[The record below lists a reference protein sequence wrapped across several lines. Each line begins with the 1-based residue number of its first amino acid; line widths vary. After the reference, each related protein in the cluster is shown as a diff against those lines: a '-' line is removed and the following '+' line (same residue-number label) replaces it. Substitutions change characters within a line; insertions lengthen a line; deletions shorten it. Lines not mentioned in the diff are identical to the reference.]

1 MPRKPPARRSPASH
15 DKPPSRSRWEGKA
28 KPDWL
33 SRALARAGVL
43 PQPEAEEAIREGRV
57 TVNGRQVRQPL
68 APVPEGAVLRVDGIE
83 VQREPETRVL
93 AFNKPADL
101 LTSTVGQHRTNTVY
115 DVLLPQLPDDLA
127 RYTWHAIG
135 RLDRGTTGLLLF
147 TNDEKLVAH
156 ATSPETHL
164 PKRYVATVQG
174 TADEEKVE
182 PLRKG
187 VTLEDGP
194 TRPAKVHVRD
204 AHTVEVTVTEG
215 RHHQVKR
222 MLGAVGLPVRAL
234 HREAVGGVE
243 LDVPESGFRL
253 LTPEEVAQGLRYTGR
268 HTASEQAT
276 SSSEHE
282 A

>member
-1 MPRKPPARRSPASH
+1 MPRKSPTRRSQPSQ

-33 SRALARAGVL
+33 SRALARAGAFPL
-43 PQPEAEEAIREGRV
+43 AEAENAIRAGRV
-57 TVNGRQVRQPL
+57 TINGRTVRQPL
-68 APVPEGAVLRVDGIE
+68 APVPEGAVLRVDGAEIQRE
-83 VQREPETRVL
+83 VQTRVL
-93 AFNKPADL
+93 AFHKPADL

-115 DVLLPQLPDDLA
+115 DVLLPQLPDELG

-156 ATSPETHL
+156 ATSPDSHL

-174 TADEEKVE
+174 TADESKVE
-182 PLRKG
+182 PLRHG
-187 VTLEDGP
+187 VMLEDGP
-194 TRPAKVHVRD
+194 TRPAKVKLRD
-204 AHTVEVTVTEG
+204 EHTVEVIVTEG
-215 RHHQVKR
+215 RNHQVKR

-253 LTPEEVAQGLRYTGR
+253 LTPEEVTKGLRYTASPGDE
-268 HTASEQAT
+268 ASE
-276 SSSEHE
+276 EPHE
-282 A
+282 NPA

>member
-1 MPRKPPARRSPASH
+1 MARKPPPRRPTASQ
-15 DKPPSRSRWEGKA
+15 DKPPIRSRWEGKA

-43 PQPEAEEAIREGRV
+43 PLPEAEEAIRAGRV
-57 TVNGRQVRQPL
+57 TINGRVVREPL
-68 APVPEGAVLRVDGIE
+68 APVPEGAVLRVDGAE
-83 VQREPETRVL
+83 VRREVKTRVL
-93 AFNKPADL
+93 AFHKPADL
-101 LTSTVGQHRTNTVY
+101 LTSTVSQHRTGTVY
-115 DVLLPQLPDDLA
+115 EVLLPQLSEKLA

-174 TADEEKVE
+174 TADEEKLE
-182 PLRKG
+182 PLRRG
-187 VTLEDGP
+187 VMLEDGP
-194 TRPAKVHVRD
+194 ARPANVKLRD
-204 AHTVEVTVTEG
+204 AHTVELSITEG

-234 HREAVGGVE
+234 HREAVGGVQ
-243 LDVPESGFRL
+243 LDIPEGTFRE
-253 LTPEEVAQGLRYTGR
+253 LTPKEISEGLRYTR
-268 HTASEQAT
+268 TPT
-276 SSSEHE
+276 
-282 A
+282 

>member
-1 MPRKPPARRSPASH
+1 MARKPPPRRSSAPQ

-33 SRALARAGVL
+33 SRALARAGAMPL
-43 PQPEAEEAIREGRV
+43 HEAEEAIKSGRV
-57 TVNGRQVRQPL
+57 TLNGRVVQQPL
-68 APVPEGAVLRVDGIE
+68 APVPEGAVLRVDGVPI
-83 VQREPETRVL
+83 QREVETRVL
-93 AFNKPADL
+93 AFHKPADL
-101 LTSTVGQHRTNTVY
+101 LTSTVGQHGTGTVY
-115 DVLLPQLPDDLA
+115 EVLLPQLPDELS

-156 ATSPETHL
+156 VTSPETHL

-182 PLRKG
+182 PLRRG
-187 VTLEDGP
+187 VLLEDGP
-194 TRPAKVHVRD
+194 TRPAKVKIRD
-204 AHTVEVTVTEG
+204 AHTVEVSITEG

-234 HREAVGGVE
+234 HREAVGEVV
-243 LDVPESGFRL
+243 LDVPEGTFRL
-253 LTPEEVAQGLRYTGR
+253 LTPEEISQGLRFSGAGAERTHGQ
-268 HTASEQAT
+268 H
-276 SSSEHE
+276 
-282 A
+282 

>member
-1 MPRKPPARRSPASH
+1 MPASMARKPPPRRHSA
-15 DKPPSRSRWEGKA
+15 PPPKHPNRSRWEGKA

-33 SRALARAGVL
+33 SRALARAGAFPL
-43 PQPEAEEAIREGRV
+43 AEAEEAIRAGRV
-57 TVNGRQVRQPL
+57 TLNGRVVDQPL
-68 APVPEGAVLRVDGIE
+68 APVPEGAVIRVDGAELARE
-83 VQREPETRVL
+83 VETRVL
-93 AFNKPADL
+93 AFHKPADL
-101 LTSTVGQHRTNTVY
+101 LTSTVSQHRTGTVY
-115 DVLLPQLPDDLA
+115 EVLLPQLPDELS

-174 TADEEKVE
+174 TADESKVE
-182 PLRKG
+182 PLCRG
-187 VTLEDGP
+187 VMLEDGP
-194 TRPAKVHVRD
+194 TRPAKVKLRD

-243 LDVPESGFRL
+243 LDVAEGTFRQ
-253 LTPEEVAQGLRYTGR
+253 LTPEEISLGLRYSGR
-268 HTASEQAT
+268 AQD
-276 SSSEHE
+276 
-282 A
+282 